1 MYTGI
6 QAYGGIKNLLGSV
19 PVLYFVILFIIGNYI
34 LLNVFLAIAVD
45 NLADAQDLTDKD
57 IEEEEARERQKIIR
71 SQTQSP
77 QVCSKF
83 LIQSNFCGN
92 LEDLRFCNAQGSL
105 QIRFKYCSSFVYL
118 EVLIVSVYFFISRS
132 ITVYRSLYYLY
143 HISVILKDVRWFFC
157 SVFLFNRVV
166 YTCRIWYTVC

>member
-6 QAYGGIKNLLGSV
+6 QAYGGISSLLGSI

-57 IEEEEARERQKIIR
+57 MEEEEARQRQKIIR

-77 QVCSKF
+77 QVHMCKLF
-83 LIQSNFCGN
+83 TTT
-92 LEDLRFCNAQGSL
+92 SL
-105 QIRFKYCSSFVYL
+105 
-118 EVLIVSVYFFISRS
+118 
-132 ITVYRSLYYLY
+132 
-143 HISVILKDVRWFFC
+143 
-157 SVFLFNRVV
+157 
-166 YTCRIWYTVC
+166 